1 MNKIKQIDID
11 DLTKKGITID
21 KLYKCYMMNLDNVV
35 AYDVS
40 VMTVSD
46 ILDEIENNSKY
57 IVFFEIVE
65 EKEDQK

>member
-21 KLYKCYMMNLDNVV
+21 KLYKCYMMNLDNAV

>member
-65 EKEDQK
+65 EEDQK

>member
-1 MNKIKQIDID
+1 
-11 DLTKKGITID
+11 
-21 KLYKCYMMNLDNVV
+21 MMNLDNVV

-65 EKEDQK
+65 EEDQK